1 MARLFGTDG
10 VRGIANDT
18 LTPELAYH
26 LGRAAAYVL
35 GQEKEHPTFLIG
47 RDTRIS
53 GTMLGKHPHKEGLP
67 RQEETA
73 TSSA

>member
-35 GQEKEHPTFLIG
+35 GQEKNI
-47 RDTRIS
+47 
-53 GTMLGKHPHKEGLP
+53 PHSLSAGIRVFPERCSKASWQQELP
-67 RQEETA
+67 RQGETA
-73 TSSA
+73 ILSV

>member
-26 LGRAAAYVL
+26 LGRAAAYFF
-35 GQEKEHPTFLIG
+35 GREKAHPTFLIG
-47 RDTRIS
+47 QDTRRS
-53 GTMLGKHPHKEGLP
+53 GSMARWP
-67 RQEETA
+67 
-73 TSSA
+73 